1 VTSEP
6 LLWLDALQGSGIRPG
21 LSRMRALLRE
31 LGNPERACPSIIVAG
46 TNGKG
51 STSSTLASILNASG
65 YRTALYTSPHL
76 VELRERWMIGGSMIS
91 SEMLGIAIEKLRV
104 AADRA
109 GIVPTYFEA
118 LTLLAFI
125 AFADAKC
132 EVMVLEV
139 GMGGR
144 LDATNVVRPLAAL
157 ITPIGFDHTEYLGTT
172 IRQIAGEKAGVIHR
186 GAIVLTSNDDP
197 RVLGVLRHRAAMF
210 GNPFHVVT
218 TTHATPLA
226 GDFQQRN
233 AALAVRAAEELRSLL
248 PTRSA
253 GGPPAGP
260 PPARRHVAE
269 NRQRVA
275 GGPAD
280 EPSALRAAQIT
291 SESIELGVATTRWRG
306 RLEKIERGGKTI
318 WIDGGHNGH
327 AIAAIVPFIA
337 QHVPA
342 PRLLVF
348 GIMSDKN
355 VAEVTSALFPLFD
368 AIIATEPYPPRSE
381 LASRLVSLAGDRGVA
396 ESDPRTAFERA
407 LATDYQSIV
416 IAGSLYLAGAAI
428 EFFSRGGAETRREE
442 E

>member
-1 VTSEP
+1 
-6 LLWLDALQGSGIRPG
+6 
-21 LSRMRALLRE
+21 MRALLRE

-51 STSSTLASILNASG
+51 STSSTLASILNVSG
-65 YRTALYTSPHL
+65 YRTGLYTSPHL
-76 VELRERWMIGGSMIS
+76 VELRERWMIGGTMIS
-91 SEMLGIAIEKLRV
+91 SEMLDAAIDKLRA

-118 LTLLAFI
+118 LTLIAFI
-125 AFADAKC
+125 AFVSCD
-132 EVMVLEV
+132 VMVLEV

-218 TTHATPLA
+218 STHPTPLA

-233 AALAVRAAEELRSLL
+233 AGLAVRAAEELRPLL
-248 PTRSA
+248 P
-253 GGPPAGP
+253 
-260 PPARRHVAE
+260 
-269 NRQRVA
+269 
-275 GGPAD
+275 
-280 EPSALRAAQIT
+280 QIT
-291 SESIELGVATTRWRG
+291 ADSIERGVAATRWRG
-306 RLEKIERGGKTI
+306 RLERIERNGKQI
-318 WIDGGHNGH
+318 WIDGGHNAH
-327 AIAAIVPFIA
+327 AIAAIVPFIIE
-337 QHVPA
+337 HVPT

-355 VAEVTSALFPLFD
+355 IDEVTSALFPLFE

-381 LASRLVSLAGDRGVA
+381 AAARLVLLAGDRGVA
-396 ESDPRTAFERA
+396 EPVPVRAIEKA
-407 LATDYQSIV
+407 LASDYKSFV
-416 IAGSLYLAGAAI
+416 IAGSLYLAGSAI
-428 EFFSRGGAETRREE
+428 DFFDHRE
-442 E
+442 

>member
-1 VTSEP
+1 VTPEP

-31 LGNPERACPSIIVAG
+31 LGSPERACPSVIVAG

-65 YRTALYTSPHL
+65 YRTGLYTSPHL

-91 SEMLGIAIEKLRV
+91 PDALSSAIGKLRL
-104 AADRA
+104 AADHA
-109 GIVPTYFEA
+109 DIVPTYFEA

-125 AFADAKC
+125 VFVGCD
-132 EVMVLEV
+132 VMVLEV

-157 ITPIGFDHTEYLGTT
+157 ITPIGFDHTEFLGTT

-218 TTHATPLA
+218 STHPTPLA

-233 AALAVRAAEELRSLL
+233 AGLAVRAAEELRPLL
-248 PTRSA
+248 PR
-253 GGPPAGP
+253 
-260 PPARRHVAE
+260 
-269 NRQRVA
+269 
-275 GGPAD
+275 
-280 EPSALRAAQIT
+280 IT
-291 SESIELGVATTRWRG
+291 NESIERGVASTRWRG
-306 RLEKIERGGKTI
+306 RLERIERDGKTI
-318 WIDGGHNGH
+318 WIDGAHNAH
-327 AIAAIVPFIA
+327 AIAAIVPFIDA
-337 QHVPA
+337 HVPP

-348 GIMSDKN
+348 GIMSDKD
-355 VAEVTSALFPLFD
+355 VASVTSALFPLFD
-368 AIIATEPYPPRSE
+368 SIIATEPYPPRSE
-381 LASRLVSLAGDRGVA
+381 LVSRLVSLAGDRGVA
-396 ESDPRTAFERA
+396 EPNPRLAIERA
-407 LATDYQSIV
+407 LASEYSSII

-428 EFFSRGGAETRREE
+428 DYFDLQ
-442 E
+442 

>member
-65 YRTALYTSPHL
+65 YRTGLYTSPHL
-76 VELRERWMIGGSMIS
+76 VELRERWMIGGEMIS
-91 SEMLGIAIEKLRV
+91 SEDLVSAIDKLRA

-125 AFADAKC
+125 AFAEAKC

-157 ITPIGFDHTEYLGTT
+157 ITPIGFDHTEFLGTT

-197 RVLGVLRHRAAMF
+197 RVLGVLRHRAKMF

-218 TTHATPLA
+218 SMHSTPLA

-233 AALAVRAAEELRSLL
+233 AALAVRAAEELAPLL
-248 PTRSA
+248 PRITR
-253 GGPPAGP
+253 
-260 PPARRHVAE
+260 
-269 NRQRVA
+269 
-275 GGPAD
+275 
-280 EPSALRAAQIT
+280 
-291 SESIELGVATTRWRG
+291 ESIERGVATTQWRG
-306 RLEKIERGGKTI
+306 RLERMDREGKTI
-318 WIDGGHNGH
+318 WIDGGHNAH
-327 AIAAIVPFIA
+327 AIAAIVPFITE
-337 QHVPA
+337 HVPS

-348 GIMSDKN
+348 GIMSDKD
-355 VAEVTSALFPLFD
+355 VAAVTSALFPLFD

-381 LASRLVSLAGDRGVA
+381 LCSRLVALAPGRAVA
-396 ESDPRTAFERA
+396 EVDPSSAIQKA
-407 LATDYQSIV
+407 LASEYSSIV

-428 EFFSRGGAETRREE
+428 EFFSRGGAETRRE
-442 E
+442 

>member
-6 LLWLDALQGSGIRPG
+6 LRWLDGLQGSGIRPG

-65 YRTALYTSPHL
+65 YRTGLYTSPHL

-91 SEMLGIAIEKLRV
+91 SDMLDSAIEKLR
-104 AADRA
+104 ASADRA

-118 LTLLAFI
+118 LTLIAFI
-125 AFADAKC
+125 VFVSCD
-132 EVMVLEV
+132 VMVLEV

-218 TTHATPLA
+218 STHPTPLA

-233 AALAVRAAEELRSLL
+233 AGLAVRAAEELAPLL
-248 PTRSA
+248 P
-253 GGPPAGP
+253 
-260 PPARRHVAE
+260 
-269 NRQRVA
+269 
-275 GGPAD
+275 
-280 EPSALRAAQIT
+280 QIT
-291 SESIELGVATTRWRG
+291 VDSIERGVAMTQWRG
-306 RLEKIERGGKTI
+306 RLERIDRDGKTI
-318 WIDGGHNGH
+318 WIDGGHNAH
-327 AIAAIVPFIA
+327 AIAAIVPFIIE
-337 QHVPA
+337 HVPT

-355 VAEVTSALFPLFD
+355 IADVTSALFPLFD

-381 LASRLVSLAGDRGVA
+381 AAARLVSLAPDRTIA
-396 ESDPRTAFERA
+396 EPDVRRAIERA
-407 LATDYQSIV
+407 LASDYKSVV